1 MTEDKKILLI
11 EKAIKVATYD
21 IDFAGIVS
29 NISYIRW
36 LEDLRLAW
44 LEKYFSLGK
53 QVKAGFAP
61 ILLETRIEYH
71 HAIRMFD
78 QPVGLMW
85 VDRLHSHK
93 WRIKAE
99 IRVEDKIMAIA
110 EQKGVFVDR
119 EKWKPIR
126 IPENLKQLYLKEK
139 GEWKLISKDM

>member
-11 EKAIKVATYD
+11 EKEIKVATYD

-36 LEDLRLAW
+36 LEDLRLPW

-53 QVKAGFAP
+53 QIEAGFAP

-78 QPVGLMW
+78 QPTGLMW
-85 VDRLHSHK
+85 VGRLHSHK
-93 WRIKAE
+93 WLIKAE
-99 IRVEDKIMAIA
+99 IRVKDKVMAIA

-119 EKWKPIR
+119 NKWIPIR

-139 GEWKLISKDM
+139 GNGN

>member
-1 MTEDKKILLI
+1 MKGGILLTEDKKILLI
-11 EKAIKVATYD
+11 EKEIEVATYD

-44 LEKYFSLGK
+44 LEKYFSLSE
-53 QVKAGFAP
+53 QVNAGFAP

-78 QPVGLMW
+78 QPTGLMW
-85 VDRLHSHK
+85 VGRLHSHK
-93 WRIKAE
+93 WQIKAE
-99 IRVEDKIMAIA
+99 IRVKDKVMAIA

-139 GEWKLISKDM
+139 GNGN

>member
-1 MTEDKKILLI
+1 LTEDKKILLI
-11 EKAIKVATYD
+11 EKEIKVATYD

-53 QVKAGFAP
+53 QVEAGFAP

-78 QPVGLMW
+78 EPTGFMW
-85 VDRLHSHK
+85 VGRLHSHK
-93 WRIKAE
+93 WLIKAE
-99 IRVEDKIMAIA
+99 IRVKDKVMAIA

-119 EKWKPIR
+119 KKWKPIR

-139 GEWKLISKDM
+139 GNGN

>member
-11 EKAIKVATYD
+11 EKEIKVATYD

-36 LEDLRLAW
+36 LEDLRLVW
-44 LEKYFSLGK
+44 LEKYFSLDK
-53 QVKAGFAP
+53 QAEAGFAP
-61 ILLETRIEYH
+61 ILPETRIEYH

-78 QPVGLMW
+78 QPTGLMW

-93 WRIKAE
+93 WQIKAE
-99 IRVEDKIMAIA
+99 IGVKDKVMAIA

-119 EKWKPIR
+119 DKWKPVR

-139 GEWKLISKDM
+139 GNGN

>member
-1 MTEDKKILLI
+1 MKGGILLTEDKKILLN
-11 EKAIKVATYD
+11 EKEIKVATYD

-44 LEKYFSLGK
+44 LEKYFSLGT
-53 QVKAGFAP
+53 QVEAGFAP

-78 QPVGLMW
+78 QPTGLMW
-85 VDRLHSHK
+85 VGRLHSHK

-99 IRVEDKIMAIA
+99 IRVKDKVMAIA
-110 EQKGVFVDR
+110 EQEGVFVDR
-119 EKWKPIR
+119 KKWKPIR

-139 GEWKLISKDM
+139 GNGN

>member
-1 MTEDKKILLI
+1 MKGGILLTKDKKILLI
-11 EKAIKVATYD
+11 EKEIKVATYD

-53 QVKAGFAP
+53 QVEAGFAP

-78 QPVGLMW
+78 QPTGLMW
-85 VDRLHSHK
+85 VSRLHSHK
-93 WRIKAE
+93 WQIKAE
-99 IRVEDKIMAIA
+99 IRVKDKVMAIA

-119 EKWKPIR
+119 NKWIPIR
-126 IPENLKQLYLKEK
+126 IPENLKQLYLEEK
-139 GEWKLISKDM
+139 GNGN

>member
-11 EKAIKVATYD
+11 EKEIKVATYD

-53 QVKAGFAP
+53 QVEAGFAP

-71 HAIRMFD
+71 HAICMFD
-78 QPVGLMW
+78 QPTGLMW
-85 VDRLHSHK
+85 VGRLHSHK
-93 WRIKAE
+93 WQIKAE
-99 IRVEDKIMAIA
+99 IRVKDKVMAIA

-139 GEWKLISKDM
+139 GNGN

>member
-1 MTEDKKILLI
+1 MKGGILLTKDKKILLI
-11 EKAIKVATYD
+11 EKEIKVATYD

-36 LEDLRLAW
+36 LEDLRLVW
-44 LEKYFSLGK
+44 LEKYFTLGK
-53 QVKAGFAP
+53 QVEAGFTP

-78 QPVGLMW
+78 QPAGLMW
-85 VDRLHSHK
+85 IGRLHSHK
-93 WRIKAE
+93 WLIKAE
-99 IRVEDKIMAIA
+99 IRVKDKAMAVA

-119 EKWKPIR
+119 NKWIPIR

-139 GEWKLISKDM
+139 GNGN

>member
-1 MTEDKKILLI
+1 MKGGILLTEDKKILLI
-11 EKAIKVATYD
+11 EKEIKVATYD

-53 QVKAGFAP
+53 QVEAGFAP

-78 QPVGLMW
+78 QPTGLMW
-85 VDRLHSHK
+85 VGRLHSHK
-93 WRIKAE
+93 WEIKAE
-99 IRVEDKIMAIA
+99 IRVKDKVMAIA

-119 EKWKPIR
+119 NKWIPIR
-126 IPENLKQLYLKEK
+126 IPENLKQLYLEEK
-139 GEWKLISKDM
+139 GNGN

>member
-11 EKAIKVATYD
+11 EKEIKVATYD

-44 LEKYFSLGK
+44 LEKYFFLGK
-53 QVKAGFAP
+53 QVEAGFVP

-78 QPVGLMW
+78 QPTGLMW
-85 VDRLHSHK
+85 VGRLHSHK

-99 IRVEDKIMAIA
+99 IRVEDKVMAIA

-119 EKWKPIR
+119 KKWKPIR

-139 GEWKLISKDM
+139 GNGN

>member
-11 EKAIKVATYD
+11 EREIKVATYD

-53 QVKAGFAP
+53 QIEAGFAP

-78 QPVGLMW
+78 QPTGLMW
-85 VDRLHSHK
+85 VGRLHSHK

-99 IRVEDKIMAIA
+99 IRVKEKVMAIA

-119 EKWKPIR
+119 KKWKAVR

-139 GEWKLISKDM
+139 GNGN

>member
-1 MTEDKKILLI
+1 LTEDKKILLI
-11 EKAIKVATYD
+11 EKEIKVATYD

-36 LEDLRLAW
+36 LEDLRLVW
-44 LEKYFSLGK
+44 LEKYFTLGK
-53 QVKAGFAP
+53 QVEAGFTP

-78 QPVGLMW
+78 QPTGLMW
-85 VDRLHSHK
+85 IGRLHSHK
-93 WRIKAE
+93 WLIKAE
-99 IRVEDKIMAIA
+99 IRVKDKVMAVA

-119 EKWKPIR
+119 NKWIPIR

-139 GEWKLISKDM
+139 GMEIK

>member
-11 EKAIKVATYD
+11 EKEIKVATYD

-44 LEKYFSLGK
+44 LEKYFSLWK
-53 QVKAGFAP
+53 QVESGFAP

-78 QPVGLMW
+78 QPTGLMW
-85 VDRLHSHK
+85 VGRLHSHK
-93 WRIKAE
+93 WQIKAE
-99 IRVEDKIMAIA
+99 IRVKDKVMAIA

-139 GEWKLISKDM
+139 GNGN

>member
-1 MTEDKKILLI
+1 MKGGILLTEDKKILLI
-11 EKAIKVATYD
+11 EKEIKVATYD

-53 QVKAGFAP
+53 QVEAGFAP

-71 HAIRMFD
+71 HAIGMFD
-78 QPVGLMW
+78 QPTGLMW
-85 VDRLHSHK
+85 VGRLHSHK
-93 WRIKAE
+93 WQIKAE
-99 IRVEDKIMAIA
+99 IRVKDKVMAIA

-139 GEWKLISKDM
+139 GNGN